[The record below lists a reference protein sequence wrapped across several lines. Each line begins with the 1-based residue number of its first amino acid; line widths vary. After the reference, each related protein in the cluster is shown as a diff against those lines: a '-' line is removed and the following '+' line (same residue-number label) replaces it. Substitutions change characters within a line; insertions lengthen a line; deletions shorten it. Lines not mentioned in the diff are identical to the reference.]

1 MHWRQWKAY
10 VHSMPRNHMAVMA
23 LLLVPWTAVA
33 QPVEFTGGAAFVLPH
48 SSFTYETRYVPPVAN
63 IADFTGQAGQT
74 LTLEPNRRPALWGA
88 VSWFPARHVGVEARV
103 RYRSATLKGVSG
115 PHRLSLTYTSRQPPD
130 YVPTQYTIERLDP
143 RPDPEG
149 HLRDLSFDLLAV
161 GRFGDPRR
169 IQLRLSGGLAILA
182 ISGDVQPV
190 AFSHFQMGGHSV
202 LFSDQHELTM
212 AFERTWGFGAVAGVE
227 VHRSLTRRAGL
238 VAGIRALVPRTINAA
253 ASVTQVSE
261 SLFTLSP
268 AEAQQALRPSP
279 FRVRPWTFDVL
290 VGVRLSL

>member
-1 MHWRQWKAY
+1 M
-10 VHSMPRNHMAVMA
+10 
-23 LLLVPWTAVA
+23 
-33 QPVEFTGGAAFVLPH
+33 
-48 SSFTYETRYVPPVAN
+48 
-63 IADFTGQAGQT
+63 
-74 LTLEPNRRPALWGA
+74 
-88 VSWFPARHVGVEARV
+88 
-103 RYRSATLKGVSG
+103 
-115 PHRLSLTYTSRQPPD
+115 
-130 YVPTQYTIERLDP
+130 PTQYTIERSDP
-143 RPDPEG
+143 QPDPEG